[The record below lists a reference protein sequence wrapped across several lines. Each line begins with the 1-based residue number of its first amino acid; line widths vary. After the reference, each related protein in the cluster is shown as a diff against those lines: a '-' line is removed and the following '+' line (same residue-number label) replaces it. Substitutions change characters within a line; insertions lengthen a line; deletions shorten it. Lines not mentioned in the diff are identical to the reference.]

1 MFFRKKELT
10 IEDIKKI
17 PKSFDV
23 IGNILIFTDFP
34 KELNK
39 KEKLIG
45 EYLIKKFNNIVTVAK
60 KSKKYSGKLRTA
72 KLKIMAGEKKLE
84 TIHKESGLKL
94 KVNPEKVYF
103 SPRSGTE
110 RLRIANLVKKN
121 ENVLVM
127 FSGIAPFALV
137 ISKHSEA
144 KEIYAIELNKQG
156 QKYAQENIKLNKIK
170 NVISI
175 QGDVRKVIPNLKF
188 DRIIMPLPS
197 DAETYLPLA
206 LEHLKLDGS
215 IHIYIFAKEEN
226 FKKLKEE
233 YSKKFKVKL
242 VKAGTPSPRKY
253 RVCLDLKPKFQ

>member
-1 MFFRKKELT
+1 MFFKKKELT
-10 IEDIKKI
+10 DEDIKKI

-39 KEKLIG
+39 KEKLVG
-45 EYLIKKFNNIVTVAK
+45 EYLIKKFKNIDTVTK

-72 KLKIMAGEKKLE
+72 KLKILAGSKSKE
-84 TIHKESGLKL
+84 TVHKESGLKM

-110 RLRIANLVKKN
+110 RLRITNLVRKD
-121 ENVLVM
+121 EEVLVM

-137 ISKHSEA
+137 ISKHSKA
-144 KEIYAIELNKQG
+144 KGIYAVELNKEG
-156 QKYAQENIKLNKIK
+156 HKYAKENIKLNKIK
-170 NVISI
+170 NVIPI
-175 QGDVRKVIPNLKF
+175 QGDVRKVTPNKKF
-188 DRIIMPLPS
+188 DRIIMPHPS
-197 DAETYLPLA
+197 DAESYLKLA
-206 LEHLKLDGS
+206 LEHLNPKGT
-215 IHIYIFAKEEN
+215 IHLYTFSKEED
-226 FKKLKEE
+226 FKKLKEK

-253 RVCLDLKPKFQ
+253 RVCLDLTPHRS